1 MARNRTGQHV
11 ARWTICWPA
20 KARQAERAMRRNVL
34 KNRWLR
40 LLVELSVVGTRR
52 AMCQAESGSAARI
65 RPSRT
70 SGLSPRLVGFCWQ
83 RRATEAQRDLSSHV
97 QRNQPGLSKRRY
109 RSCDY
114 ARAHHGQS
122 SGRKCCVSW
131 LPMRRSAAP
140 SATRIREQ
148 RKPLTRCGEF
158 GTALTESA
166 PTVTRRFRKRAFR
179 LSLKLHDASLVRQ
192 NTNGAQPPVQELGSM
207 LPDVRP
213 DGTRWIGSSLRWFVY
228 PARDPPRGSAVSGME
243 SETRTTP

>member
-65 RPSRT
+65 RPART
-70 SGLSPRLVGFCWQ
+70 SGLSPRLVGFCGQ

-109 RSCDY
+109 RACDY

-131 LPMRRSAAP
+131 LPMRRSVSQPGQDTPERQKP
-140 SATRIREQ
+140 ST
-148 RKPLTRCGEF
+148 LWSGF
-158 GTALTESA
+158 GTAPTESA
-166 PTVTRRFRKRAFR
+166 
-179 LSLKLHDASLVRQ
+179 
-192 NTNGAQPPVQELGSM
+192 
-207 LPDVRP
+207 
-213 DGTRWIGSSLRWFVY
+213 
-228 PARDPPRGSAVSGME
+228 
-243 SETRTTP
+243 